1 MKKKNNWFWN
11 IVIIITLVVCI
22 LAFVLHYK
30 NWTKFEDGTF
40 QVVSGIYKQRI
51 PLAEMESVNLVPRIP
66 ELERKNGFSW
76 LAKEKGV
83 FIDSI
88 SGAKVYVFVD
98 DLEQQKIEVVH
109 HDSLLLYV
117 NLKDSLETM
126 NLFEKLQSETD
137 TNQKIEVKQ

>member
-11 IVIIITLVVCI
+11 VLIVVTLIGCI

-30 NWTKFEDGTF
+30 NWTKIEEGNF

-51 PLAEMESVNLVPRIP
+51 ALDKIDGIKFVPRIP

-83 FIDSI
+83 FVDSVTG
-88 SGAKVYVFVD
+88 SRVYIFVD
-98 DLEQQKIEVVH
+98 DLKQQKIEVAH
-109 HDSLLLYV
+109 HDSLLLYI
-117 NLKDSLETM
+117 NLNDSLETQS
-126 NLFEKLQSETD
+126 LFETLKERIHQNPD
-137 TNQKIEVKQ
+137 